1 MIDTILNVV
10 YDTDTAQAFGSRE
23 SDSNPADPE
32 WYRETLYRNASGYW
46 FLAGE
51 GGSRSRFAVE
61 DNTPG
66 RTGSAGIIPLGQSQA
81 MHWLAETGH
90 VSALRDLF
98 MHEKAY
104 LQSEYGLML

>member
-10 YDTDTAQAFGSRE
+10 YDTDTAHMFGSRE
-23 SDSNPADPE
+23 SDCNPDDPA

-61 DNTPG
+61 DTTSG
-66 RTGSAGIIPLGQSQA
+66 RTGSAGIIPLGESQA

-90 VSALRDLF
+90 VSALRERF

-104 LQSEYGLML
+104 LQSEYNLTL

>member
-10 YDTDTAQAFGSRE
+10 YDTDTAHEYGSRE
-23 SDSNPADPE
+23 SDCNPDDPA
-32 WYRETLYRNASGYW
+32 WYRETLYRNSSGYW

-61 DNTPG
+61 DTARG

-81 MHWLAETGH
+81 MHWLAETRH
-90 VSALRDLF
+90 ISALRDLF
-98 MHEKAY
+98 MQEKAY
-104 LQSEYGLML
+104 LQSEYDLRL

>member
-10 YDTDTAQAFGSRE
+10 YDTDTAQVFGTRAN
-23 SDSNPADPE
+23 DRNPADPA
-32 WYRETLYRNASGYW
+32 WYRETLYRNTSGYW

-61 DNTPG
+61 ASVG
-66 RTGSAGIIPLGQSQA
+66 RRSGSAGIIPLGQSQA

-104 LQSEYGLML
+104 LLSEFNLTL